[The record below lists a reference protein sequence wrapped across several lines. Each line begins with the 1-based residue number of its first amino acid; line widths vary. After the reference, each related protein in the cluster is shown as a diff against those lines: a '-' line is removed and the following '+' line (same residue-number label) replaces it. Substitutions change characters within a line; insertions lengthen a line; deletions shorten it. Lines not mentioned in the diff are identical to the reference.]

1 MSLIIF
7 KLQVLQSDGLDPT
20 RQWAFEYCEQ
30 ALKSIEPLTESKYK
44 WALASLTDG
53 VINRLK

>member
-1 MSLIIF
+1 MSFI
-7 KLQVLQSDGLDPT
+7 QVLQSDGLDRT
-20 RQWAFEYCEQ
+20 RQWAIEYCEH

-44 WALASLTDG
+44 WALASLTDS